1 MEKPT
6 LSLYLHI
13 PFCRSKCRYCDFCSF
28 PGMTET
34 EIRRYAAAL
43 GAELRAGAAEAES
56 YTVSTVF
63 FGGGTPTLLP
73 TDTISELAEIIRTRY
88 PLSDDV
94 EWTAEMNPATADEE
108 KLRAMRRCGFNR
120 LSVGMQSAHDAELAL
135 LGRAHRMKETEAT
148 WEAAAAAGFTERN
161 LDLMFGIPGETP
173 ESFAVS
179 LSRAI
184 AMRPTHLSVY
194 SLQIEEGTPFARER
208 DSLPLPREEEEEEMA
223 ELLYRMT
230 EEAGYRRYEI
240 SNFALPGHECRHN
253 LTYWRMTD
261 YRGFGIAAH
270 SLMGSRRFYNG
281 TSLSAFLENPLG
293 VREEEETLTPAMR
306 EEETVMLG
314 LRLTAGIG
322 ETEFSRAFGHGF
334 FAAYGSRLTPLMQKG
349 LVGRA
354 GERTFLTPRGMAL
367 STAVLAEILRD

>member
-1 MEKPT
+1 MQEKQKT
-6 LSLYLHI
+6 TAQVLVDCL
-13 PFCRSKCRYCDFCSF
+13 
-28 PGMTET
+28 
-34 EIRRYAAAL
+34 
-43 GAELRAGAAEAES
+43 EAEG
-56 YTVSTVF
+56 V
-63 FGGGTPTLLP
+63 
-73 TDTISELAEIIRTRY
+73 
-88 PLSDDV
+88 DV
-94 EWTAEMNPATADEE
+94 
-108 KLRAMRRCGFNR
+108 
-120 LSVGMQSAHDAELAL
+120 
-135 LGRAHRMKETEAT
+135 
-148 WEAAAAAGFTERN
+148 
-161 LDLMFGIPGETP
+161 MFGIPGETP
-173 ESFAVS
+173 ESFAAS

-223 ELLYRMT
+223 KLLYRMT

-270 SLMGSRRFYNG
+270 SLMENRRFYNG
-281 TSLSAFLENPLG
+281 TSLSAYLENPLG

-322 ETEFSRAFGHGF
+322 ETEFSHAFGHGF
-334 FAAYGSRLTPLMQKG
+334 FAAYGSRLIPLMQKG
-349 LVGRA
+349 LVGRS